1 MILTDLISQLYSTAL
16 DCEISPE
23 RFWNLSLLEATD
35 LIESYER
42 RRLARTK
49 QDLLSKHF
57 LARDISQFVALT
69 VHGSDEIEIR
79 EIWDFF
85 PELFGDM
92 KEDSEKQKAEQ
103 QLALY
108 KAQMLDY
115 TYRHN
120 NRNGGGK

>member
-1 MILTDLISQLYSTAL
+1 MVSQLYPAAL
-16 DCEISPE
+16 DCEISPSN
-23 RFWNLSLLEATD
+23 FWNLSLLEITD

-42 RRLARTK
+42 RRLIRTK
-49 QDLLSKHF
+49 QDLLNKHF
-57 LARDISQFVALT
+57 LARDIGQFVALT

-79 EIWDFF
+79 ELWDFF

-92 KEDSEKQKAEQ
+92 KEDAEKQKAEQ

-115 TYRHN
+115 TCRHN